1 MISRDYNIQLIESYY
16 QDSIY
21 DLLEAISLKDNLL
34 YGIFVY
40 NDNNYID
47 YARKED
53 GTWAEFIG
61 SVSVK
66 IKAVVDLVSKRVISF
81 KLIDCKINPKNAED
95 KEIISS
101 VKETLESYYANS
113 DSKPNI
119 ARIDVVKLNAG
130 NFYIRQ

>member
-1 MISRDYNIQLIESYY
+1 MISRDYSIQLSESYY
-16 QDSIY
+16 PDSVY

-47 YARKED
+47 YVRQED
-53 GTWAEFIG
+53 GTEVEFIG
-61 SVSVK
+61 SVSVR
-66 IKAVVDLVSKRVISF
+66 IKAVVDLTSKRVIFF
-81 KLIDCKINPKNAED
+81 KFIDCKVNSKNAED

>member
-1 MISRDYNIQLIESYY
+1 MISRDYNIQLSESYY
-16 QDSIY
+16 PNSIY
-21 DLLEAISLKDNLL
+21 DLLETISLKDNLL

-40 NDNNYID
+40 NDNNYTD

-53 GTWAEFIG
+53 GVWVEFIG
-61 SVSVK
+61 SVSIK
-66 IKAVVDLVSKRVISF
+66 IKAVVDLTSKRVIYF
-81 KLIDCKINPKNAED
+81 KFIDCKINPKNAEG
-95 KEIISS
+95 KEIVSS

-113 DSKPNI
+113 DNKPNI